1 MARYARRLIVWT
13 AGVLLSLALLA
24 TLGIALFLWG
34 IDPTVFRGRIERAA
48 TDALGRRVELT
59 GALRWRPGL
68 NFQIESLGGRIAAFN
83 DAMEKLMWPE
93 KRLGIQSIWT
103 TSEDSEIP
111 LESGY
116 RLKVQKGTPVSLFAS
131 INAPQMQL
139 LRNDNFFTRFI
150 GGLIGRGLLRD
161 VVLKRNLSPD
171 FVVDRGHTFGQD
183 LTDADKRA
191 LIEYVRTF

>member
-1 MARYARRLIVWT
+1 
-13 AGVLLSLALLA
+13 
-24 TLGIALFLWG
+24 
-34 IDPTVFRGRIERAA
+34 
-48 TDALGRRVELT
+48 
-59 GALRWRPGL
+59 
-68 NFQIESLGGRIAAFN
+68 
-83 DAMEKLMWPE
+83 MWPE

-161 VVLKRNLSPD
+161 LVLKQNLSPD

-183 LTDADKRA
+183 LSEADKRA